1 MGIVGEISRLHHQS
15 RTTDV
20 TGITGWVVNDQT
32 ISQQQTEATKRAP
45 FPRWG
50 SNYRTSSQARYVK
63 LVVMSQ

>member
-15 RTTDV
+15 RTTDE
-20 TGITGWVVNDQT
+20 TGITGWVINDQT
-32 ISQQQTEATKRAP
+32 ISQQTEAAKLAL